1 MPQRRRFRQRAALR
15 PRGPRPTIGAA
26 KGNARGGGGSV
37 AGGGPDG
44 ADAAPGAGADVGA
57 VAGVLVWTEASRFA
71 AMRDFYAGTLG
82 LTPRADRAGHA
93 DFEWGGL
100 RLTIAVHDGVRGPSR
115 DPLRVM
121 VNFGVGDIEAVHAR
135 LRGAGVAFSR
145 PPGREPWGGLVA
157 TFADPDG
164 NTLQL
169 LQLPPGR

>member
-1 MPQRRRFRQRAALR
+1 MGSGL
-15 PRGPRPTIGAA
+15 GPV
-26 KGNARGGGGSV
+26 N
-37 AGGGPDG
+37 
-44 ADAAPGAGADVGA
+44 
-57 VAGVLVWTEASRFA
+57 GVLVWTEAARFRA
-71 AMRDFYAGTLG
+71 LRDFYVEKLG
-82 LTPRADRAGHA
+82 LVPRADRDGHV

-100 RLTIAVHDGVRGPSR
+100 RLTIAVHHDVGGPAR

-121 VNFGVGDIEAVHAR
+121 INFAVEDIEAEYAR
-135 LRGAGVAFSR
+135 LREAGVAFSR